1 MSDRAERVAKREFW
15 CVYDYGQGGVW
26 RRLLA
31 TSREQ
36 IQSRYPMLV
45 VFEEL
50 PESFS
55 DSVRRSIQS
64 RPVIDIDDDEG
75 DEFLAL
81 IRGRQ
86 E

>member
-1 MSDRAERVAKREFW
+1 MSDEVQAATKREFW

-26 RRLLA
+26 RRLSLP
-31 TSREQ
+31 RENK
-36 IQSRYPMLV
+36 IQNRYPMLV

-55 DSVRRSIQS
+55 DSARRSIQS
-64 RPVIDIDDDEG
+64 RPLIDIDDDGG

-81 IRGRQ
+81 IRGRRD
-86 E
+86 